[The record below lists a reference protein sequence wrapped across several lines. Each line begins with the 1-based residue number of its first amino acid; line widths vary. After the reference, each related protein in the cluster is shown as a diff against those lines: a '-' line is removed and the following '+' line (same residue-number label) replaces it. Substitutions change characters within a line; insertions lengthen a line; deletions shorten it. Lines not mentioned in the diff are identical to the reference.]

1 MASLLVVTTAVGV
14 STPLVHRALPKLPS
28 GGQIAL
34 ELGSMEDAGS
44 GSTVWPAAAAF
55 CRWLTEK
62 SDEICG
68 SRVLELGSGTGGVG
82 IFAAGLGAKRVLLT
96 DGGPP
101 GVRSLAERNIELN
114 RDHFAADTSIGV
126 EKLLWGDGEAL
137 PEGRF
142 DWAIGSDVSYHCFPL
157 AYTVRELLLGDEP
170 PRVVLCDQ
178 PRYSEGV
185 NLLDRFHDLASGMG
199 LKFVP
204 LAQFQEPHYPSDQE
218 VRVEVYEVAVDA
230 DADPVAAQ
238 AFVDQ
243 LVATGKTRTNPRLI
257 I

>member
-1 MASLLVVTTAVGV
+1 M
-14 STPLVHRALPKLPS
+14 
-28 GGQIAL
+28 
-34 ELGSMEDAGS
+34 
-44 GSTVWPAAAAF
+44 
-55 CRWLTEK
+55 
-62 SDEICG
+62 
-68 SRVLELGSGTGGVG
+68 LELGSGTGGVG

-137 PEGRF
+137 PDGRF

-199 LKFVP
+199 LKPCRWPNFRS
-204 LAQFQEPHYPSDQE
+204 HYPSDQE
-218 VRVEVYEVAVDA
+218 VRVEVYEVAVDP
-230 DADPVAAQ
+230 DADPVVAQ

-243 LVATGKTRTNPRLI
+243 LVAAGKTRTNPRLI

>member
-1 MASLLVVTTAVGV
+1 MSWSSARAREESAS
-14 STPLVHRALPKLPS
+14 SRRASAHAP
-28 GGQIAL
+28 
-34 ELGSMEDAGS
+34 
-44 GSTVWPAAAAF
+44 
-55 CRWLTEK
+55 
-62 SDEICG
+62 
-68 SRVLELGSGTGGVG
+68 
-82 IFAAGLGAKRVLLT
+82 LT

-199 LKFVP
+199 LKFLP

-243 LVATGKTRTNPRLI
+243 LVAMGKTRTNPRLI